1 MFIRVIRVREK
12 EKIIIFLA
20 HFEEKQ
26 YFCNQRRLNK
36 EGNMGITVDSI
47 WNKAQRLSGN
57 ERMILSRLLSESL
70 NETETTRNKRVASEI
85 DRFFGG
91 WSDDPRTSKE
101 IMSQIKAGRTENTF
115 PTF

>member
-1 MFIRVIRVREK
+1 
-12 EKIIIFLA
+12 
-20 HFEEKQ
+20 
-26 YFCNQRRLNK
+26 
-36 EGNMGITVDSI
+36 
-47 WNKAQRLSGN
+47 
-57 ERMILSRLLSESL
+57 MILSRLLSESL